1 MNTKSIILAA
11 LALIP
16 ILLLA
21 GWIVNQ
27 PPVLKTPVLANAA
40 PCLEEPRTITVTGDA
55 DVRVSPDEV
64 IITLGIETWN
74 KNLDEA
80 KSENDERTRQ
90 VLALTDDFD
99 IEPRHIQ
106 TEYLSIDPSYENW
119 ENRHIDGF
127 YVRKTIVITLKN
139 ISKFEDLI
147 TGVLEHG
154 VNHIHGIQF
163 RTTELRKYKDEARA
177 LAIKAAEEKAIAL
190 AGELGQD
197 VGKPRAISENQ
208 TGWWSWYGS
217 WWGSYWSGSMAQNVI
232 QEVGSNY
239 SLEEGTIA
247 PGQITVNAKISATF
261 ELE

>member
-27 PPVLKTPVLANAA
+27 D
-40 PCLEEPRTITVTGDA
+40 PRTITVTGDA